1 MTTNLTRRGVCKDL
15 KNSPY
20 QFTYF
25 HKDKAITLNFSSKL
39 HLDNFTKNRQK
50 NWSMIY
56 NHLYKRFKFHTD
68 CVLLSDCNLYQK
80 IEHRGCFIKIGN
92 QSYTDVSKI
101 ELTD

>member
-1 MTTNLTRRGVCKDL
+1 MPTNLTRRGVCKDL

-20 QFTYF
+20 YFTYF
-25 HKDKAITLNFSSKL
+25 HKDQAITLNFSSKL

>member
-1 MTTNLTRRGVCKDL
+1 MPTNLTRRGVCKDL

-20 QFTYF
+20 QFSYF
-25 HKDKAITLNFSSKL
+25 YKDKVITLSFSSKL
-39 HLDNFTKNRQK
+39 HMENFVKNRQK

-56 NHLYKRFKFHTD
+56 NHLYKRFKFHID

-92 QSYTDVSKI
+92 QSYTDISKI
-101 ELTD
+101 VITD

>member
-1 MTTNLTRRGVCKDL
+1 MKNNLTRRGVCKDL

-25 HKDKAITLNFSSKL
+25 HKDKVITLNFSSKL
-39 HLDNFTKNRQK
+39 YLDNFTKNRQK

-92 QSYTDVSKI
+92 QSYTDISKI
-101 ELTD
+101 VLTD